1 MSRQQT
7 ELLSAYLDDELRPAE
22 RGKVEVLLTE
32 NAEAQAQL
40 EALRR
45 TTQNLRTLPRQ
56 APPPT
61 LDVRN
66 LRRLAA
72 LQERER
78 GLAGLLENH
87 LPGMGRQSS
96 LLLLFALVVSFGL
109 AMYSFSYSQWR
120 DPREMLPVVLDPPPE
135 LQAQVTKPEDYR
147 DGQTAFV
154 SGKIFQREGKVW
166 YQEGLSDR
174 TEARP
179 VTLDG
184 GEGRRL
190 LAKRPDLRGITQL
203 GEVVLEVN
211 GEILRLIPADRPL
224 GGL

>member
-22 RGKVEVLLTE
+22 RAKVEALLVGS
-32 NAEAQAQL
+32 NEAKAKL
-40 EALRR
+40 EGLRQ
-45 TTQNLRTLPRQ
+45 TQQNLRAVEKT

-61 LDVRN
+61 LDYRN
-66 LRRLAA
+66 LRRLAS

-78 GLAGLLENH
+78 GLLDRLENH

-96 LLLLFALVVSFGL
+96 LLLLFALIVTFGL
-109 AMYSFSYSQWR
+109 ALYSFSYSQWR

-135 LQAQVTKPEDYR
+135 LKAPIPKPENYR

-154 SGKIFQREGKVW
+154 AGKIFQRQGKVW
-166 YQEGLSDR
+166 YQEGLGDR

-203 GEVVLEVN
+203 GEVVMEVN